1 MKAPSRALTTL
12 AVGFLSLDAVLLGYL
27 GLALKR
33 LVLLGAAI
41 ACAAGAAVVV
51 LAWRRYR
58 RVVAELARAR
68 RAMKDEAESLRVL
81 LQSHHLHN

>member
-1 MKAPSRALTTL
+1 MTGPSRALTTL
-12 AVGFLSLDAVLLGYL
+12 AVGFLSLDAVLFGYL

-33 LVLLGAAI
+33 VVLVGAAFL
-41 ACAAGAAVVV
+41 CAAGAAAVVV
-51 LAWRRYR
+51 AWRRHR

-68 RAMKDEAESLRVL
+68 RAMKDEAESLRAL

>member
-12 AVGFLSLDAVLLGYL
+12 AVGFLSLDAVLFGYL